1 MIVKGTSQR
10 HCKNIER
17 DAALRNKEAS
27 SQIRHELELSKKS
40 SEIVQLGCRA
50 VALKKFE
57 KANQITSHFEASNMD
72 AIIKDLHPVEFN
84 LTHGL
89 LCY

>member
-1 MIVKGTSQR
+1 
-10 HCKNIER
+10 
-17 DAALRNKEAS
+17 
-27 SQIRHELELSKKS
+27 
-40 SEIVQLGCRA
+40 VQLGCRA

-57 KANQITSHFEASNMD
+57 KANQITLHFETSNMD